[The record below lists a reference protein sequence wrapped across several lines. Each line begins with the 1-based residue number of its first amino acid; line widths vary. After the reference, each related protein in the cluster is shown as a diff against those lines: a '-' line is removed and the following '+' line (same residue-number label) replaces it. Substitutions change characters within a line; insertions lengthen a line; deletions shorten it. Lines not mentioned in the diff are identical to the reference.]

1 MYVNVVFLCAI
12 LVTTVSPRCRALPIH
27 DDASKTGQDNI
38 QDIHNQDKTGQRM
51 GKVNITDNNK
61 VGNAILSSANK
72 SDNSSINDKRINL
85 TNISEGME
93 SSQNT
98 HISAEPAKN
107 KEEKHPAFTYHMK
120 VVNNSN
126 SNNSIPDETQL
137 GTETDFDKLHF
148 KEEILESNNKA
159 MGKIDSVDSIN
170 RTDTA
175 NVIEKADKNETG
187 AKKVIVLEEQPES
200 IDDVSY
206 SSESNPNIE
215 ESENITAQEDKNDST
230 QEKNRNVLGRY
241 RVKSAMDFEEP
252 TSRILVTVMRR
263 SSRFWEP
270 WELNRGEYMS
280 VYVFVFMRV

>member
-1 MYVNVVFLCAI
+1 MSYLHVLFICAI
-12 LVTTVSPRCRALPIH
+12 LITTVSPRCRALPIT

-38 QDIHNQDKTGQRM
+38 QNIHNQDKTGQRM
-51 GKVNITDNNK
+51 EKVNITDNNK
-61 VGNAILSSANK
+61 VGNAILTSANK
-72 SDNSSINDKRINL
+72 SDNGSINDKKINL

-107 KEEKHPAFTYHMK
+107 KETKHPAFTYHVK

-126 SNNSIPDETQL
+126 SDNSIPDETQI
-137 GTETDFDKLHF
+137 GTKTDFDKLHF
-148 KEEILESNNKA
+148 KEEILENNNKA
-159 MGKIDSVDSIN
+159 MRKIDSVDNISSTN
-170 RTDTA
+170 TA
-175 NVIEKADKNETG
+175 NVIGKADKDDTG
-187 AKKVIVLEEQPES
+187 AKKVIVLEVQPES
-200 IDDVSY
+200 IDAVSY

-230 QEKNRNVLGRY
+230 QEKNRNVVGRY

-270 WELNRGEYMS
+270 WELNRGK
-280 VYVFVFMRV
+280 